1 MGVHPG
7 TGGVGAF
14 PGILVQ
20 NRGVTTDPATST
32 GVLRPAAAPD
42 AERVAAIFAG
52 YVLQSVA
59 TFVEEPPSDDVW
71 RERIVTAGPTLPF
84 LVAEVD
90 GTVEGFA
97 YAAAFRPHAA
107 YRYTVEDSIYIAPE
121 AAGRG
126 LGSRLLAG
134 LLDALRGTEVRQV
147 VAVIAALAGARHD
160 TPSIVLHRRL
170 GFVEVG
176 RMPSVGYKNGQW
188 ADTVLMQAD
197 LRPDG

>member
-1 MGVHPG
+1 MS
-7 TGGVGAF
+7 
-14 PGILVQ
+14 
-20 NRGVTTDPATST
+20 TDPATAAAPSASP
-32 GVLRPAAAPD
+32 GVLRAATADD
-42 AERVAAIFAG
+42 AERVGAIFAG
-52 YVLQSVA
+52 YVLHSIA
-59 TFVEEPPSDDVW
+59 TFVEEPPSDEAW
-71 RERIVTAGPTLPF
+71 RERIASAHATGLPF

-90 GTVEGFA
+90 GAVEGFA
-97 YAAAFRPHAA
+97 YATAFRPHAA

-126 LGSRLLAG
+126 LGSRLLTE

-147 VAVIAALAGARHD
+147 VAVIAALPGARHD

-188 ADTVLMQAD
+188 ADTILMQAD
-197 LRPDG
+197 LRPEG

>member
-1 MGVHPG
+1 VSSDP
-7 TGGVGAF
+7 
-14 PGILVQ
+14 
-20 NRGVTTDPATST
+20 VTTAA
-32 GVLRPAAAPD
+32 GVLRPAAEQD

-52 YVLQSVA
+52 YVLHSIA
-59 TFVEEPPSDDVW
+59 TFVETPPSDDAW
-71 RERIVTAGPTLPF
+71 RQRIAAARTSGLPF

-90 GTVEGFA
+90 GEVEGFA
-97 YAAAFRPHAA
+97 YATAFRPHAA

-126 LGSRLLAG
+126 LGSRLLSG
-134 LLDALRGTEVRQV
+134 LLDGLRHTEVRQV
-147 VAVIAALAGARHD
+147 VAVIAALPGSRHD

-176 RMPSVGYKNGQW
+176 RMPAVGYKYGQW

-197 LRPDG
+197 LRPQP

>member
-1 MGVHPG
+1 M
-7 TGGVGAF
+7 
-14 PGILVQ
+14 VQ
-20 NRGVTTDPATST
+20 NRIVTTEPATAT
-32 GVLRPAAAPD
+32 GVLRPAAAQD

-52 YVLQSVA
+52 YVLQSIA
-59 TFVEEPPSDDVW
+59 TFVEEPPSDEYW
-71 RERIVTAGPTLPF
+71 RDRIVSAGPTRPF

-90 GTVEGFA
+90 GEVEGFA
-97 YAAAFRPHAA
+97 YASEFRPHAA

-121 AAGRG
+121 ASGGG

-134 LLDALRGTEVRQV
+134 LLDALRGTEIRQV
-147 VAVIAALAGARHD
+147 VAVIAAIAGSRHD

-188 ADTVLMQAD
+188 ADTVLMAVD
-197 LRPDG
+197 LRPDS

>member
-1 MGVHPG
+1 MS
-7 TGGVGAF
+7 
-14 PGILVQ
+14 
-20 NRGVTTDPATST
+20 TDPATDPAT
-32 GVLRPAAAPD
+32 VTAAGVLRPAAPED

-52 YVLQSVA
+52 YVLRSIA
-59 TFVEEPPSDDVW
+59 TFVEEPPSEDAW
-71 RERIVTAGPTLPF
+71 RERIGAARAPGLPF
-84 LVAEVD
+84 LVAGVD
-90 GTVEGFA
+90 GAVEGFA
-97 YAAAFRPHAA
+97 YAAPFRPQAA

-126 LGSRLLAG
+126 LGSRLLAS
-134 LLDALRGTEVRQV
+134 LLDALRTTEVRQV

-188 ADTVLMQAD
+188 VDTVLMQAD
-197 LRPDG
+197 LRPEG

>member
-1 MGVHPG
+1 MS
-7 TGGVGAF
+7 
-14 PGILVQ
+14 
-20 NRGVTTDPATST
+20 TDPATAT
-32 GVLRPAAAPD
+32 GVLRPAAAQD

-52 YVLQSVA
+52 YVLQSIA
-59 TFVEEPPSDDVW
+59 TFVEEPPSDEYW
-71 RERIVTAGPTLPF
+71 RERIAGAHPGLPF

-90 GTVEGFA
+90 GEVEGFA
-97 YAAAFRPHAA
+97 YAAPFRPHAA

-134 LLDALRGTEVRQV
+134 LLDEVRPTEVRQV
-147 VAVIAALAGARHD
+147 VAVIAALPGSRHD

-176 RMPSVGYKNGQW
+176 RMSSVGYKNGQW
-188 ADTVLMQAD
+188 ADTVLMQID

>member
-1 MGVHPG
+1 M
-7 TGGVGAF
+7 
-14 PGILVQ
+14 VQ
-20 NRGVTTDPATST
+20 NRVVTTDPATAT
-32 GVLRPAAAPD
+32 GVLRPAAPED

-52 YVLQSVA
+52 YVLHSIA
-59 TFVEEPPSDDVW
+59 TFVEEPPSDEHW
-71 RERIVTAGPTLPF
+71 RERITTAGPTRPF
-84 LVAEVD
+84 LVAEID
-90 GTVEGFA
+90 GEVEGFA
-97 YAAAFRPHAA
+97 HITSFRPHAA

-126 LGSRLLAG
+126 LGSQLLAG
-134 LLDALRGTEVRQV
+134 LLDTLRGTEIRHV
-147 VAVIAALAGARHD
+147 VAVIAALAGSRHD

>member
-1 MGVHPG
+1 VSIDHTDAS
-7 TGGVGAF
+7 TGSG
-14 PGILVQ
+14 P
-20 NRGVTTDPATST
+20 
-32 GVLRPAAAPD
+32 GVLRPAVAGD
-42 AERVAAIFAG
+42 AGRVSAIFAG
-52 YVLQSVA
+52 YVLHSIA
-59 TFVEEPPSDDVW
+59 TFVEDPPSDDVW
-71 RERIVTAGPTLPF
+71 RERIAAAGRGMPF
-84 LVAEVD
+84 LVAEID
-90 GTVEGFA
+90 GEVEGFA
-97 YAAAFRPHAA
+97 YITRFRPHAA

-134 LLDALRGTEVRQV
+134 LLEALRGTEVRQV

-160 TPSIVLHRRL
+160 TPSTVLHRRL
-170 GFVEVG
+170 GFTEVG

>member
-1 MGVHPG
+1 MSTESAAGSSTAPG
-7 TGGVGAF
+7 
-14 PGILVQ
+14 
-20 NRGVTTDPATST
+20 T
-32 GVLRPAAAPD
+32 GVLRPATADDAP
-42 AERVAAIFAG
+42 RVAAIFAG
-52 YVLQSVA
+52 YVLRSIA
-59 TFVEEPPSDDVW
+59 TFVEEPPTDDTW
-71 RERIVTAGPTLPF
+71 RERITTGFGHGLPF

-90 GTVEGFA
+90 GEVEGFA
-97 YAAAFRPHAA
+97 YAAPFRPHAA

-126 LGSRLLAG
+126 LGSQLLAG

-147 VAVIAALAGARHD
+147 VAVIAALAGSRHD

-176 RMPSVGYKNGQW
+176 RLPSVGYKNGQW

>member
-1 MGVHPG
+1 VSADRTG
-7 TGGVGAF
+7 TA
-14 PGILVQ
+14 
-20 NRGVTTDPATST
+20 TDEGP
-32 GVLRPAAAPD
+32 GVLRPAVADDAP
-42 AERVAAIFAG
+42 RVSAIFAG
-52 YVLQSVA
+52 YVLHSIA

-71 RERIVTAGPTLPF
+71 RERIAAAGRGLPF
-84 LVAEVD
+84 LVAEID
-90 GTVEGFA
+90 GEVEGFA
-97 YAAAFRPHAA
+97 YAARFRPHAA
-107 YRYTVEDSIYIAPE
+107 YRYTVEDSVYIAPE

-147 VAVIAALAGARHD
+147 VAVIAALAGARHE
-160 TPSIVLHRRL
+160 TPSTVLHRRL
-170 GFVEVG
+170 GFTEVG

>member
-1 MGVHPG
+1 MSIDRTAAS
-7 TGGVGAF
+7 TGSG
-14 PGILVQ
+14 PGIL
-20 NRGVTTDPATST
+20 
-32 GVLRPAAAPD
+32 RPAVASD
-42 AERVAAIFAG
+42 AERVSAIFAG
-52 YVLQSVA
+52 YVLHSIA
-59 TFVEEPPSDDVW
+59 TFVEEPPSDEVW
-71 RERIVTAGPTLPF
+71 RERIAAAGRGMPF
-84 LVAEVD
+84 LVAEID
-90 GTVEGFA
+90 GEVEGFA
-97 YAAAFRPHAA
+97 YITRFRPHAA

-160 TPSIVLHRRL
+160 TPSTVLHRRL
-170 GFVEVG
+170 GFTEVG

-188 ADTVLMQAD
+188 ADTVLMQTD

>member
-1 MGVHPG
+1 VS
-7 TGGVGAF
+7 
-14 PGILVQ
+14 
-20 NRGVTTDPATST
+20 TDPVTPAA
-32 GVLRPAAAPD
+32 GVLRPARVQD

-52 YVLQSVA
+52 YVLQSIA
-59 TFVEEPPSDDVW
+59 TFVEQPPSDDAW
-71 RERIVTAGPTLPF
+71 RERIATAHAAQPF

-90 GTVEGFA
+90 GEVEGFA
-97 YAAAFRPHAA
+97 YAAPFRPHGA

-147 VAVIAALAGARHD
+147 VAVIAVIAGSRHD

-176 RMPSVGYKNGQW
+176 RMPAVGYKSGQW

-197 LRPDG
+197 LRPEA

>member
-1 MGVHPG
+1 V
-7 TGGVGAF
+7 
-14 PGILVQ
+14 
-20 NRGVTTDPATST
+20 ATEPVPT
-32 GVLRPAAAPD
+32 AAGVLRPATAQD

-52 YVLQSVA
+52 YVLRSIA
-59 TFVEEPPSDDVW
+59 TFVEEPPDDGTW
-71 RERIVTAGPTLPF
+71 RERIAAARDPRLPF

-90 GTVEGFA
+90 GEVEGFA
-97 YAAAFRPHAA
+97 YAAPFRPHAA

-126 LGSRLLAG
+126 VGSRLLER

-147 VAVIAALAGARHD
+147 VAVIAAIAGSRHD

-188 ADTVLMQAD
+188 ADTVLMQLD
-197 LRPDG
+197 LRPDA